1 MSYREVTK
9 DDVGRMVEVS
19 DTDQYHK
26 DCARKLAF
34 IHDNQSM
41 ALFKYFTFN
50 DDSENYITGWRNAR
64 IRTSPLPDGWLPDD
78 WRVLG
83 DEEVCKASD
92 WIVFKN
98 ATGLAFD
105 PKDNL
110 SYHPIRNGYNGK
122 TANYICSSAACTHH
136 LCVIRPR
143 WRKATKDDIGKT
155 VYGKGGNEA
164 VLKVIVDADSFGYDA
179 ICMSQML
186 GWCFSKLCDLKVENE
201 GWHVTN

>member
-1 MSYREVTK
+1 MSYRDVTK
-9 DDVGRMVEVS
+9 DDAGKVVEVC
-19 DTDQYHK
+19 DAGTFK
-26 DCARKLAF
+26 DGYRMELEHVLSTPA
-34 IHDNQSM
+34 DGD
-41 ALFKYFTFN
+41 FKYLTWGK
-50 DDSENYITGWRNAR
+50 TKGRLVWWKHAR
-64 IRTSPLPDGWLPDD
+64 IHTSPLPDGWLPDD

-83 DEEVCKASD
+83 DEEVCKVSD

-110 SYHPIRNGYNGK
+110 SYHPIRDGYEGE
-122 TANYICSSAACTHH
+122 TANYICSSAVCTHH

-155 VYGKGGNEA
+155 VYGKGGSEA
-164 VLKVIVDADSFGYDA
+164 VLKIVVGADSYGYDA

-186 GWCFSKLCDLKVENE
+186 GWCLAKLCDLKVENE